1 MRFLLTHVTSAML
14 LVMPDE
20 ELPEPEHVV
29 VKTGKAYKEGEVR
42 PGAAAMDWPSP
53 DDEDPSE

>member
-1 MRFLLTHVTSAML
+1 ML

-29 VKTGKAYKEGEVR
+29 IRTHVVIKTGKAYKEGKIHAG
-42 PGAAAMDWPSP
+42 PAPMDWPPP
-53 DDEDPSE
+53 DDDGISE